1 MKKMKK
7 FLLTAL
13 AALVTF
19 SSCGGALADAE
30 LPYTTYN
37 YDYWGYI
44 VYTPAAYV
52 PAGSITGASF
62 QYNGQSLGA
71 FKNPQDLCVAQDGT
85 VYLADSGNNRIVLLS
100 SDMTK
105 VVRVITGFENHGV
118 ADTFQTPT
126 GVAVANDDT
135 LYIADSL
142 NRRVVVLNPD
152 DTLNRIIEIPQLSGS
167 VKAWAA

>member
-19 SSCGGALADAE
+19 SSCGGALADTE

-152 DTLNRIIEIPQLSGS
+152 DTLNRIIEIP
-167 VKAWAA
+167 

>member
-19 SSCGGALADAE
+19 SSCGGALADTE

-105 VVRVITGFENHGV
+105 VVRVIPDLRIT
-118 ADTFQTPT
+118 AWRTPSRRPR
-126 GVAVANDDT
+126 AWQSPMMIRST
-135 LYIADSL
+135 LPTAS
-142 NRRVVVLNPD
+142 
-152 DTLNRIIEIPQLSGS
+152 TA
-167 VKAWAA
+167 AWLC

>member
-37 YDYWGYI
+37 YDYWGDI

-105 VVRVITGFENHGV
+105 VVRVIPDLRIT
-118 ADTFQTPT
+118 AWRTPSRRPRAWQSPAT
-126 GVAVANDDT
+126 IRST
-135 LYIADSL
+135 LPTAS
-142 NRRVVVLNPD
+142 
-152 DTLNRIIEIPQLSGS
+152 TA
-167 VKAWAA
+167 AWLC

>member
-13 AALVTF
+13 AVLVTF

-52 PAGSITGASF
+52 PAGSITGTSF

-85 VYLADSGNNRIVLLS
+85 VYLADSGNNRIV
-100 SDMTK
+100 
-105 VVRVITGFENHGV
+105 HGRGSR
-118 ADTFQTPT
+118 Q
-126 GVAVANDDT
+126 
-135 LYIADSL
+135 
-142 NRRVVVLNPD
+142 RRYALQC
-152 DTLNRIIEIPQLSGS
+152 RQPQPPRGCAESG
-167 VKAWAA
+167 

>member
-1 MKKMKK
+1 M
-7 FLLTAL
+7 
-13 AALVTF
+13 
-19 SSCGGALADAE
+19 
-30 LPYTTYN
+30 
-37 YDYWGYI
+37 
-44 VYTPAAYV
+44 
-52 PAGSITGASF
+52 
-62 QYNGQSLGA
+62 
-71 FKNPQDLCVAQDGT
+71 AQDGT

-167 VKAWAA
+167 VKALAA

>member
-7 FLLTAL
+7 FLLMAL

-19 SSCGGALADAE
+19 SSCGGALADTE

-126 GVAVANDDT
+126 GVAVAMMIRST
-135 LYIADSL
+135 LPTAS
-142 NRRVVVLNPD
+142 
-152 DTLNRIIEIPQLSGS
+152 TA
-167 VKAWAA
+167 AWLC

>member
-1 MKKMKK
+1 M
-7 FLLTAL
+7 
-13 AALVTF
+13 
-19 SSCGGALADAE
+19 
-30 LPYTTYN
+30 
-37 YDYWGYI
+37 
-44 VYTPAAYV
+44 
-52 PAGSITGASF
+52 GSRW
-62 QYNGQSLGA
+62 GA

-152 DTLNRIIEIPQLSGS
+152 DTLNRIMRFRNCR
-167 VKAWAA
+167 AA

>member
-37 YDYWGYI
+37 YDYWGDI
-44 VYTPAAYV
+44 MYTPAAYV

-85 VYLADSGNNRIVLLS
+85 VYLGGQRQQPHRPAQQRHDEGCARHHRI
-100 SDMTK
+100 
-105 VVRVITGFENHGV
+105 
-118 ADTFQTPT
+118 
-126 GVAVANDDT
+126 
-135 LYIADSL
+135 
-142 NRRVVVLNPD
+142 
-152 DTLNRIIEIPQLSGS
+152 
-167 VKAWAA
+167 

>member
-62 QYNGQSLGA
+62 QYNGQSLRDVQE
-71 FKNPQDLCVAQDGT
+71 FRRTCCVAQDGT
-85 VYLADSGNNRIVLLS
+85 VYQVLSTGSRLVLTLAIRN
-100 SDMTK
+100 
-105 VVRVITGFENHGV
+105 
-118 ADTFQTPT
+118 
-126 GVAVANDDT
+126 
-135 LYIADSL
+135 
-142 NRRVVVLNPD
+142 
-152 DTLNRIIEIPQLSGS
+152 
-167 VKAWAA
+167 

>member
-19 SSCGGALADAE
+19 SSCGGALADTE

-126 GVAVANDDT
+126 GVIID
-135 LYIADSL
+135 
-142 NRRVVVLNPD
+142 VLHRGFLLWFHNHYLHGRSPLRD
-152 DTLNRIIEIPQLSGS
+152 HKPPRGCAESG
-167 VKAWAA
+167 